1 MINKESFIKAMKLI
15 NAESNR
21 QDELWNKLE
30 NSYINVDKLIQEI
43 NISPMIKMLAEI
55 CDCSFETI
63 ADCVYGNYNNEL
75 VEKIY
80 DYICE
85 CNECL

>member
-1 MINKESFIKAMKLI
+1 MISKESFIKAMKLI

-43 NISPMIKMLAEI
+43 NISPMIEMLAEI

>member
-30 NSYINVDKLIQEI
+30 NSYINVDKLIQ
-43 NISPMIKMLAEI
+43 N
-55 CDCSFETI
+55 
-63 ADCVYGNYNNEL
+63 
-75 VEKIY
+75 
-80 DYICE
+80 
-85 CNECL
+85 